1 MTIPSIDSI
10 NVHSTTHNIMTSCL
24 SKATATCDK
33 KKKKTDTPCQ
43 KFRCIR
49 FTCRIKIKFYQIHYV
64 CNNFV

>member
-33 KKKKTDTPCQ
+33 KKKKNGYTLSEIPLYP
-43 KFRCIR
+43 I
-49 FTCRIKIKFYQIHYV
+49 YV
-64 CNNFV
+64 SY